1 MPILFMVFFL
11 KKNLQFLKE
20 HFLLEVNDGVAGRQR
35 HSVTEAGYA
44 EGAPVL

>member
-1 MPILFMVFFL
+1 MPILFMVFL

-20 HFLLEVNDGVAGRQR
+20 RFLLEVNDGVAGRQR

-44 EGAPVL
+44 KGAPVL